1 MVLSKHLDSVCL
13 TVSFLLSAFVSL
25 HLSPRGISG
34 NYGLPRI
41 RTVVSQRPFSP
52 LPEIR
57 ASPDPI
63 DFSGRCLRFGGWNE
77 MLRRRGSKGGE
88 LGVPAAAAADAD
100 GVVEPAKSLSER
112 FPALVTGSFFM
123 TCFRSVPF
131 QKNVCLSQP
140 MNVPQLVV
148 DLNSQE
154 KSTKNIV
161 SAYFSNIVFNIL
173 NKKVYNYFPYPRFVA
188 FIHLLVGVIYCLV
201 CWSLGLPKRAPIDKE
216 FLLLLTPVAFC
227 HALGHVM
234 SNVSFASVAVSFT
247 HTIKELRLIS
257 TNLFESFAVSP
268 TFTIFLLLTN
278 FFDVYSAALEPF
290 FNAAASQFVLG
301 HQIPFPLWL
310 SLAPV
315 VFGVSMASL
324 TELSFNWTGFISA
337 MVANFAFTY
346 RSLYLKKAMTGMD
359 SANVCA
365 YTAMIALVFC
375 FPPAL
380 LIDGPQLM
388 QHGFRDAIAKV
399 GLAKLVSD
407 LFWVG
412 LFFHLDNQLA
422 VSTLERVSPL
432 THAVGSVLKRVVV
445 IVLSTIVFGNK
456 ITTQTAI
463 GTAIAITGV
472 AIYSLIRA
480 NMEEEN
486 QNAAAT

>member
-1 MVLSKHLDSVCL
+1 
-13 TVSFLLSAFVSL
+13 
-25 HLSPRGISG
+25 
-34 NYGLPRI
+34 
-41 RTVVSQRPFSP
+41 
-52 LPEIR
+52 
-57 ASPDPI
+57 
-63 DFSGRCLRFGGWNE
+63 
-77 MLRRRGSKGGE
+77 
-88 LGVPAAAAADAD
+88 
-100 GVVEPAKSLSER
+100 
-112 FPALVTGSFFM
+112 
-123 TCFRSVPF
+123 
-131 QKNVCLSQP
+131 
-140 MNVPQLVV
+140 
-148 DLNSQE
+148 
-154 KSTKNIV
+154 
-161 SAYFSNIVFNIL
+161 
-173 NKKVYNYFPYPRFVA
+173 
-188 FIHLLVGVIYCLV
+188 
-201 CWSLGLPKRAPIDKE
+201 
-216 FLLLLTPVAFC
+216 
-227 HALGHVM
+227 
-234 SNVSFASVAVSFT
+234 
-247 HTIKELRLIS
+247 
-257 TNLFESFAVSP
+257 
-268 TFTIFLLLTN
+268 
-278 FFDVYSAALEPF
+278 
-290 FNAAASQFVLG
+290 
-301 HQIPFPLWL
+301 
-310 SLAPV
+310 
-315 VFGVSMASL
+315 
-324 TELSFNWTGFISA
+324 
-337 MVANFAFTY
+337 
-346 RSLYLKKAMTGMD
+346 MD

>member
-1 MVLSKHLDSVCL
+1 MALMAASASCSRFLS
-13 TVSFLLSAFVSL
+13 SL

-34 NYGLPRI
+34 NYGLPRV

-57 ASPDPI
+57 ASPDPV

-77 MLRRRGSKGGE
+77 MLKQRGSKGGE

-123 TCFRSVPF
+123 TW
-131 QKNVCLSQP
+131 
-140 MNVPQLVV
+140 
-148 DLNSQE
+148 
-154 KSTKNIV
+154 
-161 SAYFSNIVFNIL
+161 YFSNIIFNIL

-234 SNVSFASVAVSFT
+234 TNVSFASVAVSFT
-247 HTIKELRLIS
+247 HTIK
-257 TNLFESFAVSP
+257 
-268 TFTIFLLLTN
+268 
-278 FFDVYSAALEPF
+278 ALEPF

-301 HQIPFPLWL
+301 HQIPFALWL

-346 RSLYLKKAMTGMD
+346 RSLYLKKAMVRSFRHCLLSVSSMFYFHFIGCESVSIEGGELSREIVKFPLFVLIHVSNFDAVMKCFLKLRMHPQETTGFEL
-359 SANVCA
+359 N
-365 YTAMIALVFC
+365 
-375 FPPAL
+375 
-380 LIDGPQLM
+380 
-388 QHGFRDAIAKV
+388 R
-399 GLAKLVSD
+399 
-407 LFWVG
+407 
-412 LFFHLDNQLA
+412 
-422 VSTLERVSPL
+422 
-432 THAVGSVLKRVVV
+432 
-445 IVLSTIVFGNK
+445 
-456 ITTQTAI
+456 
-463 GTAIAITGV
+463 
-472 AIYSLIRA
+472 LIRF
-480 NMEEEN
+480 
-486 QNAAAT
+486 QQK

>member
-1 MVLSKHLDSVCL
+1 MAL
-13 TVSFLLSAFVSL
+13 TAASASCSRLLSSL
-25 HLSPRGISG
+25 PLSPRGISG
-34 NYGLPRI
+34 NYGLLRI

-123 TCFRSVPF
+123 TW
-131 QKNVCLSQP
+131 
-140 MNVPQLVV
+140 
-148 DLNSQE
+148 
-154 KSTKNIV
+154 
-161 SAYFSNIVFNIL
+161 YFSNIVFNIL

-234 SNVSFASVAVSFT
+234 TNVSFASVAVSFT
-247 HTIKELRLIS
+247 HTIK
-257 TNLFESFAVSP
+257 
-268 TFTIFLLLTN
+268 
-278 FFDVYSAALEPF
+278 ALEPF